1 MPQNEEI
8 LAQLDRILRSNIFAN
23 AARSSQFLSYCVTS
37 KIHGENWSLK
47 ETSIAMEVFLREA
60 SYDPKV
66 DPIVRVHARRVR
78 EKLAHYYRTT
88 GRADPIL
95 IELPKGSYVPQFL
108 WANGAQ
114 SLLKQPE
121 CEPEPLRMPHEI
133 AEVQA
138 APAIQPKPVA
148 KPVAQVTPTLLA
160 EARPATRPLSLRW
173 IALLSTLAIVI
184 AAITFLKFRSGSE
197 KHASSVANLQ
207 SLRPVD
213 LLPSD
218 VMDVAWSPD
227 QKSVAFVQPDGRNRI
242 SIYVMDLRP
251 GHTPQRL
258 THGVGNEYRPA
269 WSPDGHQIA
278 LIRSLDDVR
287 FVIVRVQMATGSET
301 VTGPFTAYL
310 GVSLYHPVLDW
321 SPDGKYLLTSNQV
334 SPNVP
339 TRLLLLR
346 IADEARIL
354 LTSPPVRSAGDL
366 EGKFSPDGKYVAFHR
381 GGLGDLYVLRLNGE
395 NATDVRQLTTDNRG
409 VRGIAFSI
417 DSRNILFA
425 SDRTQNDV
433 FSIYKIPVTGGTPTP
448 VSPDGFVAVD
458 PVALG
463 QNVLAFRHVDLATEI
478 VEQHGSTSPSP
489 LFPGNEIDEAPTYS
503 PDGNAIAFVSTR
515 SGVEQL
521 WRYRR
526 GENAPEQLTHF
537 SGEGFLFTPHWS
549 PHGDQIA
556 FGFRE
561 NGATNVYVVDE
572 KSGNVR
578 KLTSGRSRNF
588 NPVFSSDSAYIFFS
602 SNEDGTPRL
611 WRIATDGKRPAEP
624 LFTQVLSSFA
634 PSLDGKWLYYIDYME
649 PLRLCRL
656 SLFDGTT
663 EEMLRIDARPAF
675 TNSLVVTRDGIY
687 IAVSKPDEP
696 FLRIEHIDPV
706 DKSQRTMWRIPAY
719 TETIPIVTQGFDVA
733 QDDSRLLVTRFVRHN
748 STVFTTQ
755 LSGQP

>member
-1 MPQNEEI
+1 MPRNEEI
-8 LAQLDRILRSNIFAN
+8 LAQLDRILRSNVFAN

-88 GRADPIL
+88 GRGDPIL

-108 WANGAQ
+108 WASGAQ

-121 CEPEPLRMPHEI
+121 CEPEPLKISQEI
-133 AEVQA
+133 EKEEADSTLQPEPA
-138 APAIQPKPVA
+138 A
-148 KPVAQVTPTLLA
+148 PVAQVIPTSPV
-160 EARPATRPLSLRW
+160 EARPLTLRW

-184 AAITFLKFRSGSE
+184 ATVAFLKFKPSD
-197 KHASSVANLQ
+197 KNPVTKSVANLQ
-207 SLRPVD
+207 SLRPLD
-213 LLPSD
+213 LLPPD
-218 VMDVAWSPD
+218 VTDVAWSPD
-227 QKSVAFVQPDGRNRI
+227 QKSVAFVQADGHNRTFV
-242 SIYVMDLRP
+242 YRMELRP
-251 GHTPQRL
+251 GHAPQRL
-258 THGVGNEYRPA
+258 TQGNGNEYRPV
-269 WSPDGHQIA
+269 WSPDGRQIA

-287 FVIVRVQMATGSET
+287 FAIVRVQVATGDEK

-310 GVSLYHPVLDW
+310 GVGLYHPVLDW

-339 TRLLLLR
+339 VRLLLLR
-346 IADEARIL
+346 IADQARVL
-354 LTSPPVRSAGDL
+354 LTSPPIRSSGDL

-395 NATDVRQLTTDNRG
+395 NVSDVRQLTSDNRG
-409 VRGIAFSI
+409 VRGIAFSA

-433 FSIYKIPVTGGTPTP
+433 YNIYKIPVTGGTPTP
-448 VSPDGFVAVD
+448 VSPDGFVAVE
-458 PVALG
+458 PVALN
-463 QNVLAFRHVDLATEI
+463 QDVLAFRHVDLATEI
-478 VEQHGSTSPSP
+478 VEQHGNTSPSP

-503 PDGNAIAFVSTR
+503 PDGNTIAFVSTR

-526 GENAPEQLTHF
+526 GDNAPEQLTHF
-537 SGEGFLFTPHWS
+537 SGDGFLFTPHWS
-549 PHGDQIA
+549 PNGDQIT

-561 NGATNVYVVDE
+561 NGATNIYVVDA
-572 KSGNVR
+572 KSGDVR
-578 KLTSGRSRNF
+578 KLTNGRSRNF

-624 LFTQVLSSFA
+624 LFTQVVSSFA
-634 PSLDGKWLYYIDYME
+634 ASPDGKWLYYIDYME

-656 SLFDGTT
+656 NLFDGTT
-663 EEMLRIDARPAF
+663 EEILRIDARPAF
-675 TNSLVVTRDGIY
+675 TNSLVVTHDGVY
-687 IAVSKPDEP
+687 VAVSKADEP
-696 FLRIEHIDPV
+696 YVRIERIDPV

-719 TETIPIVTQGFDVA
+719 SEALPIVTQGFDVA
-733 QDDSRLLVTRFVRHN
+733 QDGSRLLATRFLRHN

-755 LSGQP
+755 LPAQP